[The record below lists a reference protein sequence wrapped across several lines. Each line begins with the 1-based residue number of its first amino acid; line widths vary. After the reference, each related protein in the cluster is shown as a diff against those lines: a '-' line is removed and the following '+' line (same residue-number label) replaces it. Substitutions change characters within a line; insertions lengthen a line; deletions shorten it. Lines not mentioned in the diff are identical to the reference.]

1 MASEVEETLKR
12 IQSHRGVIGTIVV
25 NNEGTP
31 IKSTLDNATTIQ
43 YAGLIQQLIDKSKS
57 VVRDLDPSNDLMFLR
72 MRTKKHEIMVSPGW
86 FTTFLTSLSIY
97 HDLQQVFLIRHKDFI
112 MIVIQNPTE
121 AQP

>member
-72 MRTKKHEIMVSPGW
+72 MRTKKHEIMVSP
-86 FTTFLTSLSIY
+86 
-97 HDLQQVFLIRHKDFI
+97 DKDFI

-121 AQP
+121 TQP